1 MIARESITPG
11 RAIITRRAVLA
22 AGGATLAS
30 GFSGSAGAAS
40 GKTFVTA
47 NNSAYD
53 TLDPH
58 VVFDIGRIATR
69 LNMYDCLVRWVGN
82 PPELQ
87 LWLAEKIDIAPDN
100 VTYTITLRPN
110 ATFHDGSPVT
120 ADDVVWSMERILA
133 MKKGAY
139 AMFNGIV
146 VPGATKAVDARTVR
160 FTLTKPYSVFA
171 STLCELW
178 VINSKLARQHEKA
191 DDLAADWLA
200 RNEAGSGGFK
210 LKRYDPAIGFQ
221 ADRFDQHFMGF
232 GNSNITSTE
241 FRVVLETA
249 SRALGLRKGEFNTTD
264 GYLPQD
270 QIKILRQTDSVQIL
284 EAESLRT
291 MYFVIHNQ
299 RPPLTDVNLR
309 KALCYAFDYD
319 GFINNILSGS
329 VARNAGIIPST
340 LWGAPKDLQGYTFDL
355 DKAKQHLAMVQQ
367 PMRALDI
374 GVLAG
379 FDQSESAAQLLAA
392 GCAKIGIDVKLNSE
406 PWPVI
411 SGKFNDPEKSHDLV
425 PLWRSAY
432 LADPH
437 NWTGLIYNSRN
448 IGAGNGSFY
457 KNAKVDELT
466 DKALELNGI
475 EARQPLYEEASRI
488 LVDDAAGLF
497 IYNTKWFG
505 PFTKNIHDVKFCPIG
520 DSQDIRWMSMT

>member
-1 MIARESITPG
+1 MIAHPSI
-11 RAIITRRAVLA
+11 ISRRSMLA
-22 AGGATLAS
+22 TGGAALAS
-30 GFSGSAGAAS
+30 GFPGEARSAA
-40 GKTFVTA
+40 GKHFITA
-47 NNSAYD
+47 NNSPYD

-82 PPELQ
+82 PPELR
-87 LWLAEKIDIAPDN
+87 LWLAEKIDIAPDAS
-100 VTYTITLRPN
+100 TYTITLKPN
-110 ATFHDGSPVT
+110 ATFHDGTPVT

-146 VPGATKAVDARTVR
+146 APGATNAVDARTVR
-160 FTLTKPYSVFA
+160 FALSKPYAVFT
-171 STLCELW
+171 STLSELW

-210 LKRYDPAIGFQ
+210 LRRYDPAIGFI
-221 ADRFDQHFMGF
+221 ADRYEPHFAGF
-232 GNSNITSTE
+232 GKSNITSTE

-249 SRALGLRKGEFNTTD
+249 SRALGLQKGEFNTTD

-270 QIKILRQTDSVQIL
+270 QIKRLRQVDSVQIL

-319 GFINNILSGS
+319 GFIDHILGGS
-329 VARNAGIIPST
+329 VARNAGIIPNT
-340 LWGAPKDLQGYTFDL
+340 MWGAPKALIGYSFDL
-355 DKAKQHLAMVQQ
+355 DKAKQHLALVKEK
-367 PMRALDI
+367 MRPLEI

-379 FDQSESAAQLLAA
+379 FDQSEAAAQLLQA
-392 GCAKIGIDVKLNSE
+392 GCAKIGIEVKLNSE

-411 SGKFNDPEKSHDLV
+411 SGKFADKDRMHDMV

-432 LADPH
+432 FADPH
-437 NWTGLIYNSRN
+437 NWTGAIYNSRN
-448 IGAGNGSFY
+448 IGAGNASFY
-457 KNAKVDELT
+457 KNAKFDELT
-466 DKALELNGI
+466 DKALELTEI
-475 EARQPLYEEASRI
+475 EARRPLYEEASRI

-505 PFTKNIHDVKFCPIG
+505 PFTKNVHDVRFCPIG
-520 DSQDIRWMSMT
+520 DAQDIRWMSMA

>member
-1 MIARESITPG
+1 MIARPFIVS
-11 RAIITRRAVLA
+11 RRAVLA
-22 AGGATLAS
+22 TGGAALAS
-30 GFSGSAGAAS
+30 GFPDFAQAAAG
-40 GKTFVTA
+40 KHFITA
-47 NNSAYD
+47 NNSPYD

-69 LNMYDCLVRWVGN
+69 LNMYDCLVRWVDN
-82 PPELQ
+82 PPKLQ
-87 LWLAEKIDIAPDN
+87 LWLAEKIDISPDGA
-100 VTYTITLRPN
+100 TYTITLKPN

-146 VPGATKAVDARTVR
+146 APGATTAVDARTVR
-160 FTLTKPYSVFA
+160 FALSKPYAVFT
-171 STLCELW
+171 STLSELW

-210 LKRYDPAIGFQ
+210 LRRYDPAIGFI
-221 ADRFDQHFMGF
+221 ADRYEPHFAGF
-232 GNSNITSTE
+232 GKSNITSTE

-270 QIKILRQTDSVQIL
+270 QIINLRQTDSVQIL

-299 RPPLTDVNLR
+299 RPPLNDLNLR
-309 KALCYAFDYD
+309 KALSYAFDYD
-319 GFINNILSGS
+319 GFIDNILSKS
-329 VARNAGIIPST
+329 VARNAGIIPGT
-340 LWGAPKDLQGYTFDL
+340 LWGAPKDLQGYTYDL
-355 DKAKQHLAMVQQ
+355 DKAKQHLALVTEK
-367 PMRALDI
+367 MRPLEI

-392 GCAKIGIDVKLNSE
+392 GCAKIGIDIKLNTE

-411 SGKFNDPEKSHDLV
+411 SGKFSDRERSHDLV

-432 LADPH
+432 FADPH

-457 KNAKVDELT
+457 KNEKFDALT
-466 DKALELNGI
+466 DKALELTEM
-475 EARQPLYEEASRI
+475 EARRPLYEEASRI
-488 LVDDAAGLF
+488 LVDDAAGIF
-497 IYNTKWFG
+497 VYNTKWFG
-505 PFTKNIHDVKFCPIG
+505 PFTKNVQDIRFCPIG

>member
-1 MIARESITPG
+1 MMIAHPSID
-11 RAIITRRAVLA
+11 RRTLLA
-22 AGGATLAS
+22 AGGMALTS
-30 GFSGSAGAAS
+30 GFPRTARAAS
-40 GKTFVTA
+40 GKHFVTA

-69 LNMYDCLVRWVGN
+69 LNMYDCLVRWVDN
-82 PPELQ
+82 PPKLD
-87 LWLAEKIDIAPDN
+87 LWLAEKIDIAPDGSI
-100 VTYTITLRPN
+100 YTITLKPN
-110 ATFHDGSPVT
+110 ATFHDGTPVT
-120 ADDVVWSMERILA
+120 ADDVVYSMERILA

-146 VPGATKAVDARTVR
+146 APGATKAVDLRTVR
-160 FTLTKPYSVFA
+160 FTLSKPYAVFT
-171 STLCELW
+171 STLSELW

-191 DDLAADWLA
+191 DDWSADWLA

-210 LKRYDPAIGFQ
+210 LRRYDPAIGFI
-221 ADRFDQHFMGF
+221 ADRFEPHFAGF
-232 GNSNITSTE
+232 GRSNITSTE

-270 QIKILRQTDSVQIL
+270 QIKALRETDSVQVL

-291 MYFVIHNQ
+291 MYFIFHNQ

-319 GFINNILSGS
+319 GFIDNILSGS
-329 VARNAGIIPST
+329 VARNAGIIPGT

-355 DKAKQHLAMVQQ
+355 DKAKQHLAMVKQ
-367 PMRALDI
+367 PMRPLEV

-379 FDQSESAAQLLAA
+379 FDQSEAAAQLLAA
-392 GCAKIGIDVKLNSE
+392 GCAKIGIDIKLNSE

-411 SGKFNDPEKSHDLV
+411 SGKFSDAERSHDLV

-432 LADPH
+432 IADPH

-448 IGAGNGSFY
+448 IGAGNASFY
-457 KNAKVDELT
+457 KNARFDELT
-466 DKALELNGI
+466 DKALEVTEI
-475 EARQPLYEEASRI
+475 EARRPLYEEASRI

-505 PFTKNIHDVKFCPIG
+505 PFTKNVQDVRFCPIG